1 MEQPD
6 LLDIIIWSDEAC
18 FKLSGHVNRHNCV
31 YWADENP
38 HFTIVS
44 QLNKPGVT
52 VWDTLSSEG
61 VVGPVFFDGTVDWVN
76 YLEMLRDVVVLQL
89 IARANFAELFFQQDG
104 APLHYALIK
113 KHIKKKYYMVNAH
126 LSIIDEVRQTF

>member
-1 MEQPD
+1 
-6 LLDIIIWSDEAC
+6 
-18 FKLSGHVNRHNCV
+18 
-31 YWADENP
+31 
-38 HFTIVS
+38 VS

-52 VWDTLSSEG
+52 VWGTLSSEG

-76 YLEMLRDVVVLQL
+76 YLEMLRDVVVPQL

-113 KHIKKKYYMVNAH
+113 KHIKKKYYMVNARFYCAFIYH
-126 LSIIDEVRQTF
+126 